1 MVRAAVVILAMG
13 LLATP
18 AAAAEP
24 DVAAAKA
31 FVARLYAAYSPDRPA
46 PNYVGRQAPQVF
58 TPDVVKLIRRS
69 VAMTP
74 KGDVPPL
81 DGDPICDCQDFEIS
95 GVTVQVAARDAG
107 HASAKVTFKNFGEP
121 QKATLDLVAVGGQWR
136 VADIHTANTPSLV
149 GLLRDSFKPAR

>member
-1 MVRAAVVILAMG
+1 MRAVVVILAMA

-18 AAAAEP
+18 AVAAEP

-46 PNYVGRQAPQVF
+46 PNYVGRLAPQVF
-58 TPDVVKLIRRS
+58 TPEVVTLIRRS

-81 DGDPICDCQDFEIS
+81 DGDPICDCQDFTIS
-95 GVTVQVAARDAG
+95 DVAVTVVARDAT
-107 HASAKVTFKNFGEP
+107 HARADVAFKNFGEP
-121 QKATLDLVAVGGQWR
+121 QTATLDLVAVAGQWR
-136 VADIHTANTPSLV
+136 VGDIHTTNTPSLV
-149 GLLRDSFKPAR
+149 GLLRDSFTPAR

>member
-1 MVRAAVVILAMG
+1 MRAVVVILATA

-58 TPDVVKLIRRS
+58 TPELVKLMRRS
-69 VAMTP
+69 VALTP

-95 GVTVQVAARDAG
+95 AVAVKVAARDAQ
-107 HASAKVTFKNFGEP
+107 HARAEVTFKNFGEP
-121 QKATLDLVAVGGQWR
+121 QTATLDLVAVSGQWR
-136 VADIHTANTPSLV
+136 VADVHTANTPSLV
-149 GLLRDSFKPAR
+149 GLLRNSFKPAR